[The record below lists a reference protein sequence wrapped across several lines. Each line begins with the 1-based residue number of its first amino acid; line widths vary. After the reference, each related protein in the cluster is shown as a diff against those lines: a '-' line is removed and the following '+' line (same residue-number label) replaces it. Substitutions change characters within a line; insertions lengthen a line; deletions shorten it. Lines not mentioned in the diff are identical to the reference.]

1 MNDEI
6 NRADSHLEN
15 ADRRPSRIAAG
26 AGLYVMVAMSSSL
39 ICLSSALAQTDTEI
53 VNEVIAEQATL
64 DQQARQ
70 SQQQIA
76 SLDEKTG
83 LLLAEY
89 RKFSAEAVSMK
100 GYNDQLEAMVVSQ
113 QQEMES
119 IEQQYAE
126 IDTTSREVVPL
137 IQRMLSTLESFVE
150 LDTPFLQEERRT
162 RISTLKEILSRAD
175 VTTSEKYRRVLE
187 AYNVEMEYGR
197 TIEAYR
203 TTLESGNDSLT
214 VDFLRLGRVALMYQT
229 LDGEQTGYWNF
240 ERKTWVVDNDY
251 QRAVRQG
258 LRIAKQQSAPGLL
271 VVPVSSPQEN

>member
-1 MNDEI
+1 MI
-6 NRADSHLEN
+6 NELNIAANHHET
-15 ADRRPSRIAAG
+15 ADRRHSRKAAV
-26 AGLYVMVAMSSSL
+26 AGLIVLVAMS
-39 ICLSSALAQTDTEI
+39 ICLSPVHAQTDTGI

-64 DQQARQ
+64 EQQARQ

-83 LLLAEY
+83 MLLAEY

-126 IDTTSREVVPL
+126 IDNTSREVVPL

-150 LDTPFLQEERRT
+150 LDIPFLQEERRT

-203 TTLESGNDSLT
+203 STLESGNDSLT

-229 LDGEQTGYWNF
+229 LDGEQTGYWNS
-240 ERKTWVVDNDY
+240 ERQSWVVENSY